1 MSTVEA
7 SFGRVDESGNVF
19 VIDGG
24 VERLIG
30 SQPEMTIE
38 QSVALYTKRFQDL
51 ADQVRILE
59 QRVKAKADP
68 KSISKS
74 ADKLLIDL
82 TSPAALGD
90 FAALRIRVTTVK
102 SSLTEAL
109 AEASAKQAEEVAS
122 ALAAREVIA
131 AEAEKIAA
139 LDPQKVNYKSSGA
152 KMTELF
158 TSWQDLQKNS
168 IKLPKAKADEIW
180 HRFSKARNTFDAHKR
195 SYFAAADAAAKIGKQ
210 AKLDL
215 VTKAESLVAK
225 GAEAVNDYKDLLTAW
240 KALPKAKLKTDD
252 AHWARF
258 KAAGDAIYAA
268 KSLKSAADDVAYSAN
283 LARKLALLEEAEKI
297 DPTANLE
304 AAKAAIKSINARWEK
319 AGKVPRE
326 QMRPTDD
333 RLKAVEAKI
342 RKIEEELW
350 RKSDP
355 ATIDRTN
362 SLRSQ
367 LEVQIAKLEAEL
379 EAAKTGAD
387 SAKIVKAQEALDTK
401 KTWLE
406 VVLANS

>member
-38 QSVALYTKRFQDL
+38 QAVALYTKRFQDL

-180 HRFSKARNTFDAHKR
+180 HRFSKARNTFDSHKR

-379 EAAKTGAD
+379 EAAKAGAD
-387 SAKIVKAQEALDTK
+387 SAKIATAQEALDTK

>member
-1 MSTVEA
+1 MSTVES
-7 SFGRVDESGNVF
+7 SFGRVDESGNVY
-19 VIDGG
+19 VIDSG

-38 QSVALYTKRFQDL
+38 QAVALYTKRFQDL

-68 KSISKS
+68 KSIAKS
-74 ADKLLIDL
+74 ADKLIADLIA
-82 TSPAALGD
+82 PAALGD
-90 FAALRIRVTTVK
+90 LVALRSRVTSVK
-102 SSLTEAL
+102 ESLTEAL
-109 AEASAKQAEEVAS
+109 AESAAKHAEEVAS
-122 ALAAREVIA
+122 ALANREVIVV
-131 AEAEKIAA
+131 EAEKIAA
-139 LDPQKVNYKSSGA
+139 LDPQKINYKNTTI

-158 TSWQDLQKNS
+158 TSWQELQKS
-168 IKLPKAKADEIW
+168 SVKVPKAKADELW

-215 VTKAESLVAK
+215 VVKAEALVAN
-225 GAEAVNDYKDLLTAW
+225 GAEAVNDYKELLAAW
-240 KALPKAKLKTDD
+240 KALPKVKLKSDD

-268 KSLKSAADDVAYSAN
+268 KSEKMAADDVEYSAN
-283 LARKLALLEEAEKI
+283 LAGKLALLKEAEEI
-297 DPTANLE
+297 DPTVNLD
-304 AAKAAIKSINARWEK
+304 AAKNAMKSISTRWEK
-319 AGKVPRE
+319 AGKVPRDQVRSTE
-326 QMRPTDD
+326 D

-342 RKIEEELW
+342 RKVEEELW

-367 LEVQIAKLEAEL
+367 LETQISKLEAEL
-379 EAAKTGAD
+379 EQAKATGD
-387 SAKIVKAQEALDTK
+387 SSKISKAQEALDTK

>member
-1 MSTVEA
+1 MSTVES
-7 SFGRVDESGNVF
+7 SFGRVDESGNVY
-19 VIDGG
+19 VIDSG

-30 SQPEMTIE
+30 SQPEMTID
-38 QSVALYTKRFQDL
+38 QAVALYTKRFQDL

-68 KSISKS
+68 KSIAKS
-74 ADKLLIDL
+74 ADKLIADLI
-82 TSPAALGD
+82 SPAALGD
-90 FAALRIRVTTVK
+90 LVALRSRVTSVK
-102 SSLTEAL
+102 ESLTEAL
-109 AEASAKQAEEVAS
+109 AESAAKHAEEVAS
-122 ALAAREVIA
+122 ALANREVIVV
-131 AEAEKIAA
+131 EAEKIAA
-139 LDPQKVNYKSSGA
+139 LDPQKINYKNTTI

-158 TSWQDLQKNS
+158 TSWQELQKS
-168 IKLPKAKADEIW
+168 SVKIPKSKADELW
-180 HRFSKARNTFDAHKR
+180 HRFSKARNAFDAHKR

-215 VTKAESLVAK
+215 VVKAETLVAK
-225 GAEAVNDYKDLLTAW
+225 GAEAVNDYKELLAAW
-240 KALPKAKLKTDD
+240 KALPKAKLKSDD

-268 KSLKSAADDVAYSAN
+268 KSEKMAADDVEYSAN
-283 LARKLALLEEAEKI
+283 LAGKLALLKEAEEI
-297 DPTANLE
+297 DPTANLD
-304 AAKAAIKSINARWEK
+304 AAKNAMKSINTRWEK
-319 AGKVPRE
+319 AGKVPRD
-326 QMRPTDD
+326 QMRITED

-342 RKIEEELW
+342 RKVEEELW

-367 LEVQIAKLEAEL
+367 LETQISKLEAEL
-379 EAAKTGAD
+379 EQAKATGD
-387 SAKIVKAQEALDTK
+387 SSKIAKAQEALDTK

>member
-1 MSTVEA
+1 VSTVES
-7 SFGRVDESGNVF
+7 SFGRVDESGNVY
-19 VIDGG
+19 VIDSG

-30 SQPEMTIE
+30 SQPEMTID
-38 QSVALYTKRFQDL
+38 QAVALYTKRFQDL

-68 KSISKS
+68 KSIAKS
-74 ADKLLIDL
+74 ADKLIADLI
-82 TSPAALGD
+82 SPAALGD
-90 FAALRIRVTTVK
+90 LVALRSRVTSVK
-102 SSLTEAL
+102 ESLTEAL
-109 AEASAKQAEEVAS
+109 AESAAKHAEEVTS
-122 ALAAREVIA
+122 ALANREAIVV
-131 AEAEKIAA
+131 EAEKIAA
-139 LDPQKVNYKSSGA
+139 LDPQKINYKNTTI

-158 TSWQDLQKNS
+158 TSWQELQKS
-168 IKLPKAKADEIW
+168 SVKVPKAKADELW

-215 VTKAESLVAK
+215 VVKAEALVEK
-225 GAEAVNDYKDLLTAW
+225 GAEAVNDYKELLAAW
-240 KALPKAKLKTDD
+240 KALPKAKLKSDD

-268 KSLKSAADDVAYSAN
+268 KSEKMAADDVEYSAN
-283 LARKLALLEEAEKI
+283 LAGKLALLKEAEEI
-297 DPTANLE
+297 DPTVNLE
-304 AAKAAIKSINARWEK
+304 AAKNAMKSINTRWEK
-319 AGKVPRE
+319 AGKVPRDQVRSTE
-326 QMRPTDD
+326 D

-342 RKIEEELW
+342 RKVEEELW

-367 LEVQIAKLEAEL
+367 LETQISKLEAEL
-379 EAAKTGAD
+379 EQAKATGD
-387 SAKIVKAQEALDTK
+387 SSKISKAQEALDTK

>member
-7 SFGRVDESGNVF
+7 SFGRVGEDGNVF

-38 QSVALYTKRFQDL
+38 QAVALYTKRFQDL

-74 ADKLLIDL
+74 ADKLLSEL
-82 TSPAALGD
+82 ASPSALGNLS
-90 FAALRIRVTTVK
+90 ALRDRITAVK
-102 SSLTEAL
+102 ASLTEAL
-109 AEASAKQAEEVAS
+109 AESAAKQAQEVTA
-122 ALAAREVIA
+122 ALEAREAIVL
-131 AEAEKIAA
+131 EAEKVAA
-139 LDPQKVNYKSSGA
+139 LDPQKINYKSTSL
-152 KMTELF
+152 KMAELF
-158 TSWQDLQKNS
+158 SAWQELQKNTV
-168 IKLPKAKADEIW
+168 KLPKAKADGLW

-215 VTKAESLVAK
+215 VVKSEELIAK
-225 GAEAVNDYKDLLTAW
+225 GADAVNEYKDLLAAW
-240 KALPKAKLKTDD
+240 KLLPKTKLKTDD

-258 KAAGDAIYAA
+258 KSAGDAIYAA
-268 KSLKSAADDVAYSAN
+268 KSVRSAADDVEYSAN
-283 LARKLALLEEAEKI
+283 FAGKLALLEEAEKI
-297 DPTANLE
+297 DPAGNLE
-304 AAKAAIKSINARWEK
+304 AAKAALKSVNARWAK
-319 AGKVPRE
+319 AGKVPRD
-326 QMRPTDD
+326 QIRPTED

-367 LEVQIAKLEAEL
+367 LETQISKLESEL
-379 EAAKTGAD
+379 HAAQSSGDAA
-387 SAKIVKAQEALDTK
+387 SIARAQEVLDTK

>member
-1 MSTVEA
+1 VSTVES
-7 SFGRVDESGNVF
+7 SFGRVDESGNVY
-19 VIDGG
+19 VIDSG

-30 SQPEMTIE
+30 SQPEMTID
-38 QSVALYTKRFQDL
+38 QAVALYTKRFQDL

-68 KSISKS
+68 KSIAKS
-74 ADKLLIDL
+74 ADKLIADLI
-82 TSPAALGD
+82 SPAALGD
-90 FAALRIRVTTVK
+90 LVALRSRVTSVK
-102 SSLTEAL
+102 ESLTEAL
-109 AEASAKQAEEVAS
+109 AESAAKHAEEVAS
-122 ALAAREVIA
+122 ALANREVIVV
-131 AEAEKIAA
+131 EAEKIAA
-139 LDPQKVNYKSSGA
+139 LDPQKINYKNTTI

-158 TSWQDLQKNS
+158 TSWQELQKS
-168 IKLPKAKADEIW
+168 SVKVPKAKADELW

-215 VTKAESLVAK
+215 VVKAEALVAK
-225 GAEAVNDYKDLLTAW
+225 GAEAVNDYKELLAAW
-240 KALPKAKLKTDD
+240 KALPKAKLKSDD

-268 KSLKSAADDVAYSAN
+268 KSEKMAADDVEYSAN
-283 LARKLALLEEAEKI
+283 LAGKLALLKEAEEI
-297 DPTANLE
+297 DPSNLE
-304 AAKAAIKSINARWEK
+304 AAKNAMKSISSRWEK
-319 AGKVPRE
+319 AGKVPRDQVRSTE
-326 QMRPTDD
+326 D

-342 RKIEEELW
+342 RKVEEELW

-367 LEVQIAKLEAEL
+367 LETQISKLEAEL
-379 EAAKTGAD
+379 EQAKATGD
-387 SAKIVKAQEALDTK
+387 SSKISKAQEALDTK

>member
-19 VIDGG
+19 VIDGD

-102 SSLTEAL
+102 GSLTEAL

-158 TSWQDLQKNS
+158 TSWQDLQKKS

-180 HRFSKARNTFDAHKR
+180 HRFSKARNTFDSHKR

-268 KSLKSAADDVAYSAN
+268 KSLKSAADDVAHSAN
-283 LARKLALLEEAEKI
+283 LAGKLALLEEAEKI

-367 LEVQIAKLEAEL
+367 LEVQITKLEAEL
-379 EAAKTGAD
+379 EAAKAGAD
-387 SAKIVKAQEALDTK
+387 SATIAKAQEALDTK